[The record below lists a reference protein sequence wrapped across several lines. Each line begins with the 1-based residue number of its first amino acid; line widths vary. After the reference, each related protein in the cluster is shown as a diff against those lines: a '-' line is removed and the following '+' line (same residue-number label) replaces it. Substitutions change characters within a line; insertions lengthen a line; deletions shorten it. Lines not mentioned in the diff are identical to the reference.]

1 MLTSWAT
8 LIPGEPMLHPTNRTR
23 PRTLRTQTM
32 ALSPR
37 CRPAHVR
44 PCSLCQF
51 SVSDVAWLMDEPSIT
66 ERPRTMARRR
76 VRRPDMLPR
85 VPLRDEPSSA
95 PDDVPEVLSV
105 RARNSREESW
115 DDYIRALER
124 TFAQYLDR
132 YRQVIALKLAAR
144 SPDPEGEVQEA
155 Q

>member
-1 MLTSWAT
+1 MSQAA
-8 LIPGEPMLHPTNRTR
+8 P
-23 PRTLRTQTM
+23 
-32 ALSPR
+32 
-37 CRPAHVR
+37 
-44 PCSLCQF
+44 
-51 SVSDVAWLMDEPSIT
+51 
-66 ERPRTMARRR
+66 
-76 VRRPDMLPR
+76 
-85 VPLRDEPSSA
+85 